1 MTNKEM
7 DGLQKGDFVDVYVNA
22 LSVTANPAECL
33 IRLSRETPSET
44 DPDSVETEHL
54 ANVRMSL
61 FIAKQLA
68 NILNNVLDEVDNQQE
83 IIVEK

>member
-44 DPDSVETEHL
+44 YHDSVETDHL
-54 ANVRMSL
+54 ANV
-61 FIAKQLA
+61 
-68 NILNNVLDEVDNQQE
+68 
-83 IIVEK
+83 